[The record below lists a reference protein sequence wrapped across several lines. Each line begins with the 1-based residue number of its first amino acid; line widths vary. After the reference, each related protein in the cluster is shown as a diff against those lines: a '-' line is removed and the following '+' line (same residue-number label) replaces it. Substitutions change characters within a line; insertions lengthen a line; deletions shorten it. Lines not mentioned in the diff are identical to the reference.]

1 MHCEL
6 PPGARSKRYL
16 RKCRDRIRLTFD
28 ERWSLVATHDCA
40 RLHAGP
46 ARGRAAVGPFEV
58 LGGRVQLAHQAA
70 FSVGPIE
77 VRPSTREVVWDGGR
91 EVLQPRVMQVLVAL
105 GLAGG
110 EVVSRDD
117 LIAQCWEGRIVS
129 EDAINFVI
137 GQVRKL
143 ATHTGGF
150 RLETI
155 VRVGYRLVA
164 APPSE
169 GSTTPP
175 AGRVARGEAS
185 ATQAQA
191 KPDRRRVLMLSALG
205 VAGAGLAASGGVMA
219 WRTLRPPPAPVTIAV
234 MPFDNF
240 SPGQDDLY
248 LAKGM
253 AREVRNAL
261 SRVAGL
267 SVIADASS
275 FALSGRDLTDTA
287 IGARLGADLL
297 LKGSVAQSSGDV
309 RITTELIDLA
319 SERQVWAETRES
331 KGGNLFQLQDA
342 VAGAVIQELIARV
355 GADRIQ
361 QPPQPRR
368 RDPEVFRVMLGA
380 NQLIE
385 QARALHMVNR
395 TEDAFDAADEAQN
408 LVTRALAIDA
418 RDPGALVVQS
428 VLVRN
433 GWTRV
438 LAEQPLST
446 AQRGAAAAELL
457 RQALT
462 TDPNDPSALAW
473 LADYYRRLEWRW
485 SDAESLYQR
494 ALTIDPNHLEAH
506 WGYGY
511 QLDMLGRS
519 LEALTHARKL
529 MRLDPET
536 VWRRLA
542 LPRILR
548 TAGVRS
554 EAWRMF
560 NAELAQNPGNL
571 FLIREMYGNL
581 LTESDAA
588 GIVELVR
595 RVRDDLWRGAPPP
608 PIAAMLAR
616 AAAGAEA
623 LRGRP
628 AALIAMVDADVAAY
642 DAGGDKGG
650 TPQGRASVDFL
661 FIYAIEYAW
670 AGAVTPALDLLDR
683 ALAGRSTYWPDS
695 MPYGL
700 ARFPTVVRADPRYA
714 ALWRSDPKRR
724 EIVASRL
731 HAVRHGQMAG
741 YLPDGRLVTPK
752 LPPDPMAR
760 HA

>member
-1 MHCEL
+1 M
-6 PPGARSKRYL
+6 
-16 RKCRDRIRLTFD
+16 
-28 ERWSLVATHDCA
+28 
-40 RLHAGP
+40 
-46 ARGRAAVGPFEV
+46 
-58 LGGRVQLAHQAA
+58 QLAHQAV
-70 FSVGPIE
+70 FSVGLLE
-77 VRPSTREVVWDGGR
+77 VRPPTREAVWDGGR

-105 GLAGG
+105 ALAGG

-117 LIAQCWEGRIVS
+117 LIAQCWDGRIVS

-143 ATHTGGF
+143 AIQTGAFG
-150 RLETI
+150 LETI
-155 VRVGYRLVA
+155 PRVGYRLVA
-164 APPSE
+164 NSPPQ
-169 GSTTPP
+169 GSTAP
-175 AGRVARGEAS
+175 A
-185 ATQAQA
+185 ATRAPE
-191 KPDRRRVLMLSALG
+191 KPDRRRVLMLSAVG
-205 VAGAGLAASGGVMA
+205 VAGTALAVAGGGAA
-219 WRTLRPPPAPVTIAV
+219 WRALSPPPPAPVTIAV
-234 MPFDNF
+234 MPFDDL
-240 SPGQDDLY
+240 SPGQETRY
-248 LAKGM
+248 LAQGL
-253 AREVRNAL
+253 AREVRNSL

-275 FALSGRDLTDTA
+275 FALSGRDLTDKA
-287 IGARLGADLL
+287 IGSRLGADLL
-297 LKGSVAQSSGDV
+297 LKGSVADRSGDV

-319 SERQVWAETRES
+319 SDLQIWAETHES
-331 KGGNLFQLQDA
+331 KGGDLFQLQDA

-355 GADRIQ
+355 GAKRIQ
-361 QPPQPRR
+361 HPPQPRR
-368 RDPEVFRVMLGA
+368 RDPEVFRIMLGA

-385 QARALHMVNR
+385 QTRALRMVNR
-395 TEDAFDAADEAQN
+395 LEDAFDAADTAQD
-408 LVTRALAIDA
+408 LVNRALAIDPA
-418 RDPGALVVQS
+418 DPGALVVQS

-438 LAEQPLST
+438 LAKQPMST

-473 LADYYRRLEWRW
+473 LADYYRRIEWRW
-485 SDAESLYQR
+485 SDAETLYQR
-494 ALTIDPNHLEAH
+494 ALAIDPNHLEAH

-511 QLDMLGRS
+511 QLDMLGRA
-519 LEALTHARKL
+519 LEALTHARAL

-548 TAGVRS
+548 TAGVHAES
-554 EAWRMF
+554 WRQF

-571 FLIREMYGNL
+571 FLIREMYGNR

-588 GIVELVR
+588 GISELIR
-595 RVRDDLWRGAPPP
+595 RVRDELWRGAPPP

-623 LRGRP
+623 LQGRP
-628 AALIAMVDADVAAY
+628 AALLTMVDADVAAY
-642 DAGGDKGG
+642 EAGGDRGG

-670 AGAVTPALDLLDR
+670 AGAVTPALNLLDR

-695 MPYGL
+695 MPFGI
-700 ARFPTVVRADPRYA
+700 AHFPAVVRADPRWA
-714 ALWRSDPKRR
+714 ALWRSDPKRQ

-731 HAVRHGQMAG
+731 RAVQHGQMAG
-741 YLPDGRLVTPK
+741 YLPDGRRVIPK
-752 LPPDPMAR
+752 LPADPMAR
-760 HA
+760 RA

>member
-1 MHCEL
+1 
-6 PPGARSKRYL
+6 
-16 RKCRDRIRLTFD
+16 
-28 ERWSLVATHDCA
+28 
-40 RLHAGP
+40 
-46 ARGRAAVGPFEV
+46 
-58 LGGRVQLAHQAA
+58 VQLAHQAA
-70 FSVGPIE
+70 VSVGGLE
-77 VRPSTREVVWDGGR
+77 VRPSTREVVWAGGR

-105 GLAGG
+105 ALAGG

-117 LIAQCWEGRIVS
+117 LIAQCWDGRIVS

-143 ATHTGGF
+143 ATQTGAF

-155 VRVGYRLVA
+155 ARVGYRLVA
-164 APPSE
+164 NPSPE
-169 GSTTPP
+169 GS
-175 AGRVARGEAS
+175 AAA
-185 ATQAQA
+185 AQA
-191 KPDRRRVLMLSALG
+191 EAPANPTQEKPDRRRVLMLSAAG
-205 VAGAGLAASGGVMA
+205 VAGTGLAAAGGVVA
-219 WRTLRPPPAPVTIAV
+219 WQKLRPPPPTPVTIAV
-234 MPFDNF
+234 MPFDDL
-240 SPGQDDLY
+240 SPGQEDRF
-248 LAKGM
+248 LAKGL

-275 FALSGRDLTDTA
+275 FSLSGRDLTDKA
-287 IGARLGADLL
+287 IGRRLGADLL
-297 LKGSVAQSSGDV
+297 LKGSVTERSGDV

-319 SERQVWAETRES
+319 SELQVWAEAHES
-331 KGGNLFQLQDA
+331 HGGDLFQLRDA
-342 VAGAVIQELIARV
+342 VAGAVIQELISRI

-385 QARALHMVNR
+385 QIRALRMVNR
-395 TEDAFDAADEAQN
+395 SEEAADAANEAQA
-408 LVTRALAIDA
+408 LVDRALAIDP

-433 GWTRV
+433 GWTRG
-438 LAEQPLST
+438 LAKKPLST

-485 SDAESLYQR
+485 GDAETLYQR
-494 ALTIDPNHLEAH
+494 ALAIDPNHLEAH

-511 QLDMLGRS
+511 QLDMLGHA
-519 LEALTHARKL
+519 LEALTHARAL

-548 TAGVRS
+548 TAGVRTES
-554 EAWRMF
+554 WRLF
-560 NAELAQNPGNL
+560 NAELAQNPDNL
-571 FLIREMYGNL
+571 FLIREMYGNR

-588 GIVELVR
+588 GIDDLIR
-595 RVRDDLWRGAPPP
+595 RARELWRGAPPP
-608 PIAAMLAR
+608 PVAALLAR

-628 AALIAMVDADVAAY
+628 AALVAMVDADVAAY
-642 DAGGDKGG
+642 DAGGDRGG

-670 AGAVTPALDLLDR
+670 AGAVTPALKLLDR

-695 MPYGL
+695 MPFGL
-700 ARFPTVVRADPRYA
+700 ARFPTAVRADPRYV
-714 ALWRSDPKRR
+714 ALWRSDPKRQ

-731 HAVRHGQMAG
+731 WAVQHGQMAG
-741 YLPDGRLVTPK
+741 YLPDGRRVIPK
-752 LPPDPMAR
+752 PPSDPMAR
-760 HA
+760 RA

>member
-1 MHCEL
+1 MAIALQVEPDFRLGNLSISPRACL
-6 PPGARSKRYL
+6 VSSDRGARR
-16 RKCRDRIRLTFD
+16 
-28 ERWSLVATHDCA
+28 
-40 RLHAGP
+40 
-46 ARGRAAVGPFEV
+46 
-58 LGGRVQLAHQAA
+58 
-70 FSVGPIE
+70 
-77 VRPSTREVVWDGGR
+77 
-91 EVLQPRVMQVLVAL
+91 LQPRVMQVLVAL
-105 GLAGG
+105 ALAGG

-117 LIAQCWEGRIVS
+117 LIAQCWDGRIVS

-143 ATHTGGF
+143 AAHTGSF

-169 GSTTPP
+169 ASATPR
-175 AGRVARGEAS
+175 AARVARGEAS

-191 KPDRRRVLMLSALG
+191 KPDRRHVLVLSAVG
-205 VAGAGLAASGGVMA
+205 VAGAGLAASGAVMA
-219 WRTLRPPPAPVTIAV
+219 WRSLRPPPPAPMTIAV
-234 MPFDNF
+234 MPFDNA
-240 SPGQDDLY
+240 SPEQDDRY
-248 LAKGM
+248 LARGM

-275 FALSGRDLTDTA
+275 FALSGRDLTDKA

-297 LKGSVAQSSGDV
+297 LKGSVAESSGDV

-331 KGGNLFQLQDA
+331 KGGDLFQLQDV

-385 QARALHMVNR
+385 QTRALRMVNR
-395 TEDAFDAADEAQN
+395 TEEASEAADEAQN

-433 GWTRV
+433 GWTRA
-438 LAEQPLST
+438 LARQPLST

-519 LEALTHARKL
+519 LEALTHARTL

-548 TAGVRS
+548 TAGVRT

-560 NAELAQNPGNL
+560 NAELAQNPSNV
-571 FLIREMYGNL
+571 FLIREMYGNR

-588 GIVELVR
+588 GIGELIR
-595 RVRDDLWRGAPPP
+595 RVRDELWRGAPPP

-623 LRGRP
+623 LQGRP

-700 ARFPTVVRADPRYA
+700 ARFPAVVRADPRYA
-714 ALWRSDPKRR
+714 ALWRSDPKRQ

-741 YLPDGRLVTPK
+741 YLPDGRLVMPK
-752 LPPDPMAR
+752 PPPI
-760 HA
+760 